1 MNKLSI
7 QEQSRVIMALVEGC
21 SINSTVRMTGIA
33 KTTILRLIR
42 DLGEACQ
49 QFHDDKV
56 CNLNSKRLQF
66 DELWDFVHCKEKNVR
81 PELRGTAGIGDA
93 WTWTCIDSD
102 SKLMVAWLVG
112 GRDGSVANVITAD
125 VAWRLKNRVQVTTDG
140 FHAYWSAMINQFNCE
155 VDFAQ
160 LVKLYGP
167 DKDAEGKYSPPECIG
182 IKVTPRIGNPDPKHI
197 STSFVERS
205 NLTARMSV
213 RRYTRLTNAHSKKFE
228 NHVAMTAIFWTYYN
242 WCRIHSTIKQTPAME
257 AGLINRLWELE
268 DLIGLLK

>member
-7 QEQSRVIMALVEGC
+7 QQQSQVVMALIEGN
-21 SINSTVRMTGIA
+21 SISSTVRMTGIA
-33 KTTILRLIR
+33 KTTILRLIKA
-42 DLGEACQ
+42 LGEACQ
-49 QFHDDKV
+49 EFHNEKA

-66 DELWDFVHCKEKNVR
+66 DELWAFVHCKEKNIR
-81 PELRGTAGIGDA
+81 PELQGASGIGDT

-102 SKLMVAWLVG
+102 TKLMVSWLVG
-112 GRDGSVANVITAD
+112 PRSGAVANTITAD

-167 DKDAEGKYSPPECIG
+167 DRSVEGKYSPPECIG

-197 STSFVERS
+197 STSYVERS
-205 NLTARMSV
+205 NLTARMGL
-213 RRYTRLTNAHSKKFE
+213 RRYTRLT
-228 NHVAMTAIFWTYYN
+228 TG
-242 WCRIHSTIKQTPAME
+242 RITTGAASIRHCE
-257 AGLINRLWELE
+257 
-268 DLIGLLK
+268 